1 LIHSGTRA
9 LVVVL
14 ALVATQAAAAP
25 RVMSL
30 DQCADQ
36 YVMALAPREEIVGVS
51 MRAGDPDSYLQAQAT
66 GLPRRRASA
75 ESVLAARPN
84 VVVRYWGGDALL
96 SRTLTRRGVSV
107 VDLTDQGGFAGVREN
122 IRSVA
127 SALGERAHGEQ
138 LIAGMDARLSA
149 SAGAWRGA
157 PAMYL
162 TPAGF
167 STGPGTL
174 IDAMLRGAGLNN
186 RTTTPGYVQA
196 SMERLVIDPPVALVL
211 GFFDSYG
218 LSQQLW
224 APGRGTFVR
233 QLTAQRRIA
242 SLPGA
247 VLDCPAWFAA
257 DGVQII
263 SRARTA
269 TK

>member
-9 LVVVL
+9 LAVTL
-14 ALVATQAAAAP
+14 ALVAARAAAAP

-36 YVMALAPREEIVGVS
+36 YVMALSPREAIVGVS
-51 MRAGDPDSYLQAQAT
+51 MRAGDPDSYLHAQAA

-75 ESVLAARPN
+75 ESVLAAQPK

-96 SRTLTRRGVSV
+96 SRTLARRGVTV
-107 VDLTDQGGFAGVREN
+107 VNLTDQRGFDGVREN
-122 IRSVA
+122 IRAVA
-127 SALGERAHGEQ
+127 SALGERPGGEQ
-138 LIAGMDARLSA
+138 LIAGMNARLST
-149 SAGAWRGA
+149 SAGARRGA

-174 IDAMLRGAGLNN
+174 IDAMLSGAGLNN
-186 RTTTPGYVQA
+186 RTTAPGYSQA
-196 SMERLVIDPPVALVL
+196 SMERLVIDPPVGLVL

-224 APGRGTFVR
+224 APGRRTFVR
-233 QLTAQRRIA
+233 QLTAKRQIA

-263 SRARTA
+263 SRARA
-269 TK
+269 GTK

>member
-1 LIHSGTRA
+1 M
-9 LVVVL
+9 VL
-14 ALVATQAAAAP
+14 ALVATPSLAAP

-36 YVMALAPREEIVGVS
+36 YVMALSPRDAIVGVS
-51 MRAGDPDSYLQAQAT
+51 MRAGDPDSSLHAQAA

-96 SRTLTRRGVSV
+96 SRTLARRGVTV
-107 VDLTDQGGFAGVREN
+107 VTLTDQGGFEGVRAN
-122 IRSVA
+122 VRSVA
-127 SALGERAHGEQ
+127 AALGERARGEQ
-138 LIAGMDARLSA
+138 LIAGMDGKLSA
-149 SAGAWRGA
+149 SAGVWRGA

-186 RTTTPGYVQA
+186 RTTTPGYSQA

-211 GFFDSYG
+211 GFFDAYG

-224 APGRGTFVR
+224 APGRRTFVR
-233 QLTAQRRIA
+233 RLTARREIA

-257 DGVQII
+257 DGVQAIAGA
-263 SRARTA
+263 RARA
-269 TK
+269 K

>member
-1 LIHSGTRA
+1 
-9 LVVVL
+9 VVL
-14 ALVATQAAAAP
+14 ALVATPSLAAP

-36 YVMALAPREEIVGVS
+36 YVMALSPRDAIVGVS
-51 MRAGDPDSYLQAQAT
+51 MRAGDPDSYLHAQAA

-96 SRTLTRRGVSV
+96 SRTLARRGVTV
-107 VDLTDQGGFAGVREN
+107 V
-122 IRSVA
+122 
-127 SALGERAHGEQ
+127 
-138 LIAGMDARLSA
+138 
-149 SAGAWRGA
+149 
-157 PAMYL
+157 

-186 RTTTPGYVQA
+186 RTTTPGYSQA

-211 GFFDSYG
+211 GFFDAYG

-224 APGRGTFVR
+224 APGRRTFVR
-233 QLTAQRRIA
+233 RLTARREIA

-257 DGVQII
+257 DGVQAIAGA
-263 SRARTA
+263 RARA
-269 TK
+269 K